1 MTVFEARPRL
11 LQAFR
16 MGERP
21 ALRTVYLHYVDD
33 VFALA
38 RHGFLL
44 SGTPPRR
51 IPGESDGERVRDTV
65 QQVFVRAF
73 ARRARMAFDGVRRY
87 RPYLLTIAKNLCVD
101 LARRAGRELPAS
113 EPAHAGG
120 TTLDQL
126 IERDAAVPCPED
138 DMHFRTLAEA
148 TRAYLSEQTRE
159 LKNFVEL
166 RFEQELSQYEVME
179 AMGVTRR
186 RVRTLE
192 ATTLQGLRRYLS
204 RRGLL
209 RDEEGVR
216 GG

>member
-113 EPAHAGG
+113 EPAHRTIAEMVSLPPINTLRPRCH
-120 TTLDQL
+120 TTWLMML
-126 IERDAAVPCPED
+126 AVPVKMAAKLLFD
-138 DMHFRTLAEA
+138 IK
-148 TRAYLSEQTRE
+148 Y
-159 LKNFVEL
+159 
-166 RFEQELSQYEVME
+166 
-179 AMGVTRR
+179 GWVTPWFN
-186 RVRTLE
+186 V
-192 ATTLQGLRRYLS
+192 
-204 RRGLL
+204 
-209 RDEEGVR
+209 
-216 GG
+216 